1 MQTSPVNVLVL
12 AFLIA
17 AHVLPAQAAETQWY
31 VVGYR
36 CRHVQR
42 DFPTDV
48 HPLTIETNFPGCV
61 FMGELSD
68 RGWLALDC
76 RESELKR
83 YIFYAN
89 SYRSCL
95 GSLRVWEAVEMSEP
109 RGEDFVNRLIAS
121 QK

>member
-36 CRHVQR
+36 CRNAQT

-48 HPLTIETNFPGCV
+48 HPLMIETNYPGCV
-61 FMGELSD
+61 LMGERSD
-68 RGWLALDC
+68 LGWLALDC
-76 RESELKR
+76 RNSELKR
-83 YIFYAN
+83 YIFYAS

-95 GSLRVWEAVEMSEP
+95 GLMRLWDTMENTEP
-109 RGEDFVNRLIAS
+109 RAEDTLNCLIAS